1 MVMSI
6 QMTYLLLCTFIFT
19 LIIQIVLS
27 DQTELSSDSKILS
40 NKAAQRLKRR
50 RLAEDIIENSK
61 NAGDV
66 SLESTD
72 NGMHQNGFHK
82 KASRT
87 AGGQGDQGHVL
98 NSIHDNGFFSP
109 SNGTDIITHPIAVIK
124 CANQTLCVSPKL
136 QLQEMY
142 DVYYC
147 KHLGHGVRFYFLVK
161 EGLLL
166 HPNIRL
172 VDDINKAQV
181 IVYLPVSAPWEK
193 SECSDLKFK
202 SKTIVLDEGDG
213 QQLFEPHGACNKV
226 SHNISFYGLGPV
238 RQFSHYNEKCVSY
251 IRERVCSSGV
261 DSS

>member
-6 QMTYLLLCTFIFT
+6 KMTYLLLCTYIFALT
-19 LIIQIVLS
+19 FLRALS
-27 DQTELSSDSKILS
+27 DQTELSSDSRIFSKNALQKS
-40 NKAAQRLKRR
+40 RRR
-50 RLAEDIIENSK
+50 RLADGMIENVVGKLNQVVSK
-61 NAGDV
+61 GTGNV
-66 SLESTD
+66 SQGSAS
-72 NGMHQNGFHK
+72 NGMQQNGLKSSHK
-82 KASRT
+82 KGSKHT
-87 AGGQGDQGHVL
+87 GGQVEEGNSP

-109 SNGTDIITHPIAVIK
+109 SNGTDVITHPIAVIK

-172 VDDINKAQV
+172 VDDINTAQV
-181 IVYLPVSAPWEK
+181 IVYLPVSAPWDK
-193 SECSDLKFK
+193 SECSDLKLK

-213 QQLFEPHGACNKV
+213 QQLFDPNGA
-226 SHNISFYGLGPV
+226 
-238 RQFSHYNEKCVSY
+238 
-251 IRERVCSSGV
+251 
-261 DSS
+261 